1 VEFISPKRAG
11 ITFSPNDA
19 AVDSFLQ
26 VRVVVLALL
35 SAHFI
40 YILFPI

>member
-1 VEFISPKRAG
+1 MFADFYHHSWFQVEANVEFISPKRAG

-26 VRVVVLALL
+26 V
-35 SAHFI
+35 
-40 YILFPI
+40 